1 VLNSLAINKTKRKI
15 ETRKGNRKMQ
25 NEYVIWGKQSGKD
38 IEEILY
44 THLETM
50 KDAQNMIEKLISLY
64 AIQDA
69 RIQTIDFSQ
78 PLDFTKTLNR
88 KG

>member
-1 VLNSLAINKTKRKI
+1 MK
-15 ETRKGNRKMQ
+15 

-38 IEEILY
+38 NEEILY
-44 THLETM
+44 TKALTL
-50 KDAQNMIEKLISLY
+50 KDAQTWLKRLVSLY

>member
-1 VLNSLAINKTKRKI
+1 MK
-15 ETRKGNRKMQ
+15 

-38 IEEILY
+38 NEEILY
-44 THLETM
+44 SKALTL
-50 KDAQNMIEKLISLY
+50 KDAQTWLKRLVSLY

-69 RIQTIDFSQ
+69 RIQTIDFSE
-78 PLDFTKTLNR
+78 PLDFTKTLNI

>member
-1 VLNSLAINKTKRKI
+1 MK
-15 ETRKGNRKMQ
+15 

-38 IEEILY
+38 NEELLY

-50 KDAQNMIEKLISLY
+50 KDAQTWLKRLVSLY

-69 RIQTIDFSQ
+69 RIQTIDFSE